1 MKIKKSLSPIAFH
14 CKSSFAN
21 ALQELTSI
29 DGNINRV
36 FCFNRNRKQIDIS
49 AFSMSG

>member
-36 FCFNRNRKQIDIS
+36 FQLIVGIS
-49 AFSMSG
+49 IYSVKNVMSG